1 MSEFDWQMARGDS
14 DYLEIEVVDE
24 DTDSPVDITGAA
36 IYFTVK
42 KSSSDSDESAL
53 IYKEISEHTDSINGK
68 SRLDVLSTDTNL
80 PIGRYLYDLVIIF
93 PSGDR
98 KHLIPPSNFI
108 ITSTVKEV

>member
-1 MSEFDWQMARGDS
+1 MSEFDWQIARGDT
-14 DYLEIEVVDE
+14 DYLEIEITDE
-24 DTDSPVDITGAA
+24 ETAMPVDITGAV

-42 KSSSDSDESAL
+42 KSSADSDQEAL
-53 IYKEISEHTDSINGK
+53 IYKEISEHIEPINGK
-68 SRLDVLSTDTNL
+68 SRLDILSTDTNL